1 MEEIIVS
8 QASPVLRAGVSRRV
22 LLACVAGAIELATI
36 LNRAAWADGTSAGAV
51 GGPSS
56 QARSE
61 KDTAMTV
68 LEHPAP
74 RRLVRGDINIIY
86 YVQGSGPTIV
96 LIPSLGRGA
105 EDFDVLAVGLAAAGF
120 RVLRPEPRGFAGSTP
135 LRDGETLHDMARDI
149 AAVIEAEKA
158 GPAIVAGHAAGNWQ
172 ARVLARDRP
181 DLVRAVALLA
191 AIVGGEAPSEIRASI
206 TGSFDPALPHQSV
219 CATSPAPILRR
230 APMPASGWKAG
241 APMWPPP
248 SAPRLAQRSTSPGFP
263 SLIYTR
269 PSISALRRM

>member
-1 MEEIIVS
+1 
-8 QASPVLRAGVSRRV
+8 
-22 LLACVAGAIELATI
+22 
-36 LNRAAWADGTSAGAV
+36 
-51 GGPSS
+51 
-56 QARSE
+56 
-61 KDTAMTV
+61 MTV

-86 YVQGSGPTIV
+86 YVQGAGPTIV

-206 TGSFDPALPHQSV
+206 TGSFDPALPASERLRHLTRAYFAPGADARV
-219 CATSPAPILRR
+219 WLEGWRPDVATAQR
-230 APMPASGWKAG
+230 AAARATLDKSWIPVADIYPTLYIG
-241 APMWPPP
+241 AAEDVISPPP
-248 SAPRLAQRSTSPGFP
+248 SLEELRNAIGPKASLAVVANAGHALLPEQPEATLAALLTWVAELPKTSQP
-263 SLIYTR
+263 
-269 PSISALRRM
+269 